1 MRNPTNYIRL
11 NILCKTNFRSVF
23 KSSNNQ
29 LSSIGFL
36 HNGRKLILFQPQGP
50 NVLNTHHP
58 SQQSHV
64 QSSHLILLFSLLTL
78 SRQISAGIE
87 NVGLNGLH

>member
-11 NILCKTNFRSVF
+11 NILHKTNFRSVF

-36 HNGRKLILFQPQGP
+36 HKGPKLILFQPEVP
-50 NVLNTHHP
+50 NVLNTHP

-64 QSSHLILLFSLLTL
+64 QSSHFILLFLLLTL

-87 NVGLNGLH
+87 NVGLNRFH